1 MNKLMN
7 ITEIVSLN
15 IIGVSVIGWL
25 NSVASTIPAIVS
37 VLVGLSVIALNVIKI
52 YKEIKK

>member
-1 MNKLMN
+1 MTKFMN

-25 NSVASTIPAIVS
+25 NSVASTIPAVVS

>member
-1 MNKLMN
+1 MTRFMN
-7 ITEIVSLN
+7 ITEMVSLN

-25 NSVASTIPAIVS
+25 NTVASTIPTLVS